1 MMWVRTLLFTL
12 LLGLSLVTPLGVNAQ
27 SQAQGI
33 QPAWAQPRQER
44 AGDNRQRILS
54 VRDVVEI
61 VRGRYGG
68 ELISA
73 RLEQSDRPFYVL
85 RWRFPNESVEDI
97 RVDAASGQV
106 SR

>member
-1 MMWVRTLLFTL
+1 MIRVKTLFFTL
-12 LLGLSLVTPLGVNAQ
+12 LIGLSLVTPLGVDAD

-33 QPAWAQPRQER
+33 QPAWAQSRQER
-44 AGDNRQRILS
+44 AGDNSQRILS

-61 VRGRYGG
+61 VRGRFGG

-73 RLEQSDRPFYVL
+73 RLEQSSRPFYVL

-97 RVDAASGQV
+97 RVDAATGQV

>member
-1 MMWVRTLLFTL
+1 MIWAKTLLLTL
-12 LLGLSLVTPLGVNAQ
+12 LLGLSLVTPLGVNA
-27 SQAQGI
+27 QAQGI

-44 AGDNRQRILS
+44 AGDNRQQQRIIS
-54 VRDVVEI
+54 VRDAIEI
-61 VRGRYGG
+61 VRGRFGG
-68 ELISA
+68 EPISA